1 MEIYR
6 PTFEQVSQSAVVQ
19 VKKNTSPRSSLLR
32 ALAKLGLAVML
43 GAGAIVAHR
52 RGWRPSQLNLR
63 AKDFTSLFPDT
74 LRGASTHF
82 WSGVGIAS
90 ITQFS
95 LTLGLGMWAST
106 KLDVQ
111 QEFTH
116 YAPRRVTSS
125 ARLIRLRPSP
135 GAKKRTPKPKAQP
148 QVLSPREWRPFTL
161 TGKTEVAPNVY
172 HLVFALPHKESILG
186 LPTGQHVALRA
197 TINGGTVSRSYT
209 PISNNTDLGRVELL
223 IKTYPNGLMTQH
235 LAQLPVGSTIDI
247 RGPKGAMKYS
257 TEYARRIGMIAGG
270 TGITP
275 MYQLIRAICEDE
287 TDRTQI
293 SLLYANN
300 TEADIL
306 LREELETF
314 ARKFPA
320 KFRLRY
326 VLSRP
331 AEGWKG
337 DRGFVTKDMIEDHIG
352 TVAAEDKVLLCGPPP
367 MVTAMKKTLQGLGWT
382 MPGAVAKATDQ
393 VFLF

>member
-6 PTFEQVSQSAVVQ
+6 PTFEQVSQSAVVH
-19 VKKNTSPRSSLLR
+19 VKKNTSPWSSLLR
-32 ALAKLGLAVML
+32 ASAKLGLGVMVS
-43 GAGAIVAHR
+43 AGAIVAHR
-52 RGWRPSQLNLR
+52 QGFRLSHLNIRPKLS
-63 AKDFTSLFPDT
+63 TSFFHET
-74 LRGASTHF
+74 ARGASTHF

-90 ITQFS
+90 IAQFS
-95 LTLGLGMWAST
+95 LTVGLGMWAST

-125 ARLIRLRPSP
+125 ARLIRLRPSSSANR
-135 GAKKRTPKPKAQP
+135 GTLKPKTQA
-148 QVLSPREWRPFTL
+148 QVLSAREWRPFQL
-161 TGKTEVAPNVY
+161 TSKTEIAPNVY
-172 HLVFALPHKESILG
+172 HLVFALPDKESILG

-197 TINGGTVSRSYT
+197 TINGSTVSRSYT

-223 IKTYPNGLMTQH
+223 IKSYPNGLMTQH
-235 LAQLPVGSTIDI
+235 LAQLPVGSTMDI

-257 TEYARRIGMIAGG
+257 TQYARRIGMIAGG

-287 TDRTQI
+287 ADRTQI

-314 ARKFPA
+314 ANRFPS

-331 AEGWKG
+331 TAGWKG
-337 DRGFVTKDMIEDHIG
+337 DRGFVTKDMIEGHIG
-352 TVAAEDKVLLCGPPP
+352 TVAAEGKVLLCGPPP
-367 MVTAMKKTLQGLGWT
+367 MITAMKKTLEELGWA